1 MKRTL
6 KLLSLSLVAALA
18 LTACGGNNSSN
29 DNGSTDEGDARPHY
43 KVGVVGTNEEAYWL
57 DVKER
62 LADQEGI
69 DIDIVVFTDYNTPND
84 ALVDGSLDLNAFQHY
99 IFLEGY
105 NRDKGTDLE
114 AIAETIRAPLGIY
127 SSKIESLDQLEDGAT
142 IAIPNDATNGGRSL
156 LLLQSAGL
164 LTINPEAGLE
174 PTIIDITENPRNFKI
189 EELDAS
195 QTARAMDDV
204 DISIINGG
212 MAADAGLY
220 PQNDAL
226 YLEEITEASQPYVN
240 IIAARQ
246 DNKDNADFQKII
258 AVFQTDETAVKI
270 AEASNGANIP
280 AW

>member
-1 MKRTL
+1 MKKAL
-6 KLLSLSLVAALA
+6 KLLSISLAAVLA
-18 LTACGGNNSSN
+18 LTACGGNSSN
-29 DNGSTDEGDARPHY
+29 GAADAGEDRPSY
-43 KVGVVGTNEEAYWL
+43 KVGVVGTNEETYWL
-57 DVKER
+57 DVKDR
-62 LADQEGI
+62 LAEQEGI
-69 DIDIVVFTDYNTPND
+69 DIEIVVFTDYNTPND
-84 ALVDGSLDLNAFQHY
+84 ALADGSIDLNAFQHY
-99 IFLEGY
+99 IFLDGY

-127 SSKIESLDQLEDGAT
+127 SSKIASLDELADGAT
-142 IAIPNDATNGGRSL
+142 VAIPNDATNGGRSL

-164 LTINPEAGLE
+164 LTLNPDAGLE
-174 PTIIDITENPRNFKI
+174 PTVLDVTENPKNLKI

-220 PQNDAL
+220 PQEDSI
-226 YLEEITEASQPYVN
+226 YLEQITEASQPYIN

-246 DNKDNADFQKII
+246 DNKDNPDFQKII
-258 AVFQTDETAVKI
+258 KVFQTDETAVKI

>member
-1 MKRTL
+1 MKKAL
-6 KLLSLSLVAALA
+6 KLLSISLAAVLA
-18 LTACGGNNSSN
+18 LTACGGNSSN
-29 DNGSTDEGDARPHY
+29 GAADAGEDRPSY
-43 KVGVVGTNEEAYWL
+43 KVGVVGTNEETYWL
-57 DVKER
+57 DVKDR
-62 LADQEGI
+62 LAEQEGI
-69 DIDIVVFTDYNTPND
+69 DIEIVVFTDYNTPND
-84 ALVDGSLDLNAFQHY
+84 ALADGSIDLNAFQHY
-99 IFLEGY
+99 IFLDGY

-127 SSKIESLDQLEDGAT
+127 SSKIASLDELADGAT
-142 IAIPNDATNGGRSL
+142 VAIPNDATNGGRSL

-164 LTINPEAGLE
+164 LTLNPDAGLE
-174 PTIIDITENPRNFKI
+174 QTVLDVTENPKNLKI

-220 PQNDAL
+220 PQEDSI
-226 YLEEITEASQPYVN
+226 YLEQITEASQPYIN

-246 DNKDNADFQKII
+246 DNKDNPDFQKII
-258 AVFQTDETAVKI
+258 KVFQTDETAVKI